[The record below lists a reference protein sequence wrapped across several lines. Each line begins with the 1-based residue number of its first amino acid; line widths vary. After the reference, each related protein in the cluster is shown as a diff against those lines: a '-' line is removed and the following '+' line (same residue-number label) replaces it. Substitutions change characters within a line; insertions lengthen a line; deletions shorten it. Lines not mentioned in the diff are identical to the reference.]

1 MAKEDHQRRGR
12 LLISDCQLPIGEGKA
27 NPPSLKVCRGSF
39 EKLVIGN
46 WQLTMPKGE
55 IMAEKKEFRVQ
66 AKQREGR
73 GKNDARRARREGM
86 VPITVYGGGAETIAA
101 VAPARDLAAILRS
114 ESARNT
120 IFTIEVEGV
129 GESEVMFHDRQ
140 IDPVKGRLI
149 HADLTRLVK
158 GQKIEVTVPLHL
170 VGEPIGVKERQG
182 VLEQIIREIDVRCEP
197 RDIPDSLDVDVS
209 NLDVHDTLHVSDIQV
224 SEGVEIL
231 TDAEIVIATV
241 GIVKEEE
248 APAPVI

>member
-1 MAKEDHQRRGR
+1 
-12 LLISDCQLPIGEGKA
+12 
-27 NPPSLKVCRGSF
+27 
-39 EKLVIGN
+39 
-46 WQLTMPKGE
+46 
-55 IMAEKKEFRVQ
+55 MAEKIEFRIQ
-66 AKQREGR
+66 AKQRDGR
-73 GKNDARRARREGM
+73 GKNDARRVRREGM
-86 VPITVYGGGAETIAA
+86 VPITVYGGGGETVAA

-170 VGEPIGVKERQG
+170 VGEPIGVKEKQG

-197 RDIPDSLDVDVS
+197 REIPDSLDVDVS
-209 NLDVHDTLHVSDIQV
+209 NLDVHDTLHVSDIKV
-224 SEGVEIL
+224 AEGVEIL

-241 GIVKEEE
+241 GIVKEEA
-248 APAPVI
+248 APAPAAEGEEPVEPELIGKGKKEEEGAEESE